1 MPGDA
6 GPDARIVKELARLD
20 KDSPFATPETRDKRP
35 LVRLRHAG
43 RRRENHEGRTGAYL
57 WRARRPEESAIGGAA
72 GGVPSPP
79 ATRPVNAPD
88 YAVRH
93 VYALR
98 PLTED
103 VVTALNAEITL
114 ADVVKDVTA
123 AGYPG

>member
-1 MPGDA
+1 LLTD
-6 GPDARIVKELARLD
+6 
-20 KDSPFATPETRDKRP
+20 
-35 LVRLRHAG
+35 
-43 RRRENHEGRTGAYL
+43 
-57 WRARRPEESAIGGAA
+57 
-72 GGVPSPP
+72 PSPE
-79 ATRPVNAPD
+79 AFQRFAEDYYEVPVELD
-88 YAVRH
+88 AVRH